1 MFNIKKCDY
10 DITVGNQET
19 TKCTKMGDI
28 NLKLKNSAGTA
39 ITVTLYNVRYVPS
52 FIGNLFS
59 IPTAMS
65 NGAEIRFVNNKMEVK
80 KNNDM
85 FEFLPSNKESYGSLF
100 SIRAERKIVNN
111 GWAYMARKTEHV
123 NDNDNQDRNKKVKFD
138 KNATIYI

>member
-1 MFNIKKCDY
+1 
-10 DITVGNQET
+10 
-19 TKCTKMGDI
+19 
-28 NLKLKNSAGTA
+28 
-39 ITVTLYNVRYVPS
+39 
-52 FIGNLFS
+52 
-59 IPTAMS
+59 MS

-111 GWAYMARKTEHV
+111 GWAYMARKTERI
-123 NDNDNQDRNKKVKFD
+123 NDDDSQDRNKKVKFD